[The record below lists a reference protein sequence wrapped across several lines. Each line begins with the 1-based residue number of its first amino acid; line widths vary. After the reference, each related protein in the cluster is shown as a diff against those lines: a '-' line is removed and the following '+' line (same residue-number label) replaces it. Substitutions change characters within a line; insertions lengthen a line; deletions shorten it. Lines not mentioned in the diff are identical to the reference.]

1 MEKHKHEGV
10 CEPSV
15 EKNLKT
21 SIVIISAFFLAE
33 LIGGF
38 MFNSLALLS
47 DAAHMFLDVFALFMT
62 WGTIK
67 LACRPP
73 TEKKTFGLHRTE
85 IFAALINGLTL
96 LMITAVILYEAVKR
110 IQNPEPVRSTGMLII
125 AAIGLIANLFVM
137 FKLKGHEH
145 HDINVRGAFLH
156 VLGDTLSSVFII
168 FGGVYMLFTK
178 NYIIDPVLSL
188 AIVII
193 IGVGSFN
200 LIKESLNILLEGT
213 PSHISL
219 DEVVKEIKKV
229 KKVRGVHYIHIWS
242 ICSHINALSAHID
255 IDEPLVSKSSKI
267 IEEINERLKKFNIR
281 HTALQLECQRC
292 KVKGKLKHI
301 KH

>member
-1 MEKHKHEGV
+1 MHEEPI
-10 CEPSV
+10 CQPSV

-21 SIVIISAFFLAE
+21 SIIVISIFFLAE

-38 MFNSLALLS
+38 LFNSLALLS

-67 LACRPP
+67 LARKPP

-96 LMITAVILYEAVKR
+96 LIITIVILYEAINR

-125 AAIGLIANLFVM
+125 AAIGLAANLFVM
-137 FKLKGHEH
+137 FKLKSHNH
-145 HDINVRGAFLH
+145 HDLNVRGAFLH
-156 VLGDTLSSVFII
+156 VLGDTLSSALII
-168 FGGVYMLFTK
+168 FGGVYMLYTK
-178 NYIIDPVLSL
+178 NYVIDPILSL

-193 IGVGSFN
+193 IGVGSFK

-213 PSHISL
+213 PGHINL

-229 KKVRGVHYIHIWS
+229 KKVRGVHYIHVWG
-242 ICSHINALSAHID
+242 ICSHINALSAHVD

-267 IEEINERLKKFNIR
+267 IEEINDRLKKFNIR

-292 KVKGKLKHI
+292 KVKDKLKHI